1 MRKLLFFKSS
11 ARSSGKTEKSNR
23 SPKGLISKFI
33 ILFCSCHLGSAGSSR
48 PVDGEQQ
55 QEMSRP
61 KKSYSQKNHAGNG
74 NGSERLSQSH
84 VLHKTRST
92 DYDPDSPIS
101 IEDIYGGS
109 SNGCPGPIDGSNGKN
124 FSGFH
129 KQSNF
134 PIENCT
140 GLNSAETRDDIDVE
154 LHRASKEAED
164 RVALVSEELEQDI
177 FLQNG
182 GFGLPAM
189 IQTIRDLAVERM
201 NLALE
206 VSSVLRDRIADRA
219 AAEEELKVAKAEL
232 DATTRR
238 LEREKEE
245 LQSALEKE
253 LDRRS
258 SDWTFKLEKYQS
270 EEQSRLLERV
280 RELAEQN
287 VSLQREVSSFH
298 EREAESRKLIT
309 DYELQMKD
317 LTARTKE
324 AMEENQSL
332 QKNLSELQEK
342 YRAAEED
349 RLRTN
354 FEESTKQLTI
364 MKGILPKVSGDRDML
379 GERVKQCSE
388 ENMLLSAEVNILKK
402 KIEAIEENLQQRAG
416 DGCH

>member
-23 SPKGLISKFI
+23 IPKGLISKFI

-109 SNGCPGPIDGSNGKN
+109 SNGPIDGSNGKN
-124 FSGFH
+124 FS
-129 KQSNF
+129 
-134 PIENCT
+134 

-177 FLQNG
+177 FLQDG

-189 IQTIRDLAVERM
+189 IQTIRDLAAERM

-206 VSSVLRDRIADRA
+206 VSSVLRHRIADRA

-238 LEREKEE
+238 LEREKKE

-270 EEQSRLLERV
+270 EEQKSLRERV

-317 LTARTKE
+317 LTARAKE